1 MKPEEFKKYLSD
13 LVDDQVSYLNSVKQ
27 STDFPIEDWICGLE
41 EQMVFAKEFGEYCP
55 HCGELMSG
63 HLITKASDM
72 CKPVFKTEIKQKRD
86 ERQRTDRS
94 IRE

>member
-41 EQMVFAKEFGEYCP
+41 EQMVFAKEFGE
-55 HCGELMSG
+55 
-63 HLITKASDM
+63 
-72 CKPVFKTEIKQKRD
+72 TEIKQKRD

-94 IRE
+94 ARADKKTIKTEDVA